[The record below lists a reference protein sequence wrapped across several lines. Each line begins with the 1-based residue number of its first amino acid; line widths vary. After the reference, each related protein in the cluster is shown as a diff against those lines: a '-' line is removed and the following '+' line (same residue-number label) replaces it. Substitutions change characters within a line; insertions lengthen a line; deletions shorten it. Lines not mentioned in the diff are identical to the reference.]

1 MSFEIE
7 GRLHKIFPTEQKT
20 GTFQTREFVIEIA
33 SGNYPQVI
41 KFQTTQEK
49 CAVLDNYVEGAAVKV
64 YFDLRGREWQG
75 KYLTNLNAW
84 RIDAGSDS
92 GSAPSSNPNSSSFPT
107 SEPASR
113 PASAPSAFADFP
125 SEPPPM
131 PMADDLPF

>member
-7 GRLHKIFPTEQKT
+7 GRLVKIFNTEQKS

-41 KFQTTQEK
+41 KFQATQDK
-49 CAVLDNYVEGAAVKV
+49 CTIMDNYNEGDAVKV

-84 RIDAGSDS
+84 RIEGGGQTATASS
-92 GSAPSSNPNSSSFPT
+92 GGASYNSNQATAPATTTFPSADD
-107 SEPASR
+107 EPAM
-113 PASAPSAFADFP
+113 
-125 SEPPPM
+125 M
-131 PMADDLPF
+131 PFDDGLPF